1 MKKIIIIIA
10 ISIFS
15 VIATNAQK
23 STNYVSFANSNK
35 DTLQYLKNNF
45 ENQKAKYI
53 GQPLS
58 KIFNDLELK
67 ILYHYPINRVAPGMT
82 GVDKRNIAG
91 ISLSFYNHNEYRKL
105 TNIDDKKSMQLFSVT
120 IYTKELLLRSEYNT
134 LLPKDSQDCDAKLKA
149 LYSGTNYVVENIEV
163 TPYLNAPQ
171 SRTFY
176 RNNCGANGVGSAV
189 TINIPAGTYFSYYS
203 QADAD
208 TKAQKAGQDNANLK
222 GTCN

>member
-23 STNYVSFANSNK
+23 SANYVSFANSNK

-53 GQPLS
+53 GKPLS

-67 ILYHYPINRVAPGMT
+67 ILNHSPINRVPPGMT
-82 GVDKRNIAG
+82 GRDKRNIAG
-91 ISLSFYNHNEYRKL
+91 ISLGFYNDNEWNRK
-105 TNIDDKKSMQLFSVT
+105 TKEEREVMKLFSVT
-120 IYTKELLLRSEYNT
+120 IYTKVLLLRSEYET
-134 LLPKDSQDCDAKLKA
+134 LIFKNPTNIDTDVKA

-163 TPYLNAPQ
+163 TPYVNTPQ
-171 SRTFY
+171 SRTFTK
-176 RNNCGANGVGSAV
+176 NDCGVYGVGSAV
-189 TINIPAGTYFSYYS
+189 TMTIPAGAYFSYYS

-208 TKAQKAGQDNANLK
+208 AKAQKAGQDNANLK